1 MAGVF
6 DIELHDVETVEVDS
20 EDDVIEIE
28 EVMCKFSHY
37 STVQILILFLFIVF
51 IRVFHRIRNVI
62 NIFNVIPNLMEI
74 LSL

>member
-28 EVMCKFSHY
+28 EV
-37 STVQILILFLFIVF
+37 
-51 IRVFHRIRNVI
+51 N
-62 NIFNVIPNLMEI
+62 
-74 LSL
+74 

>member
-28 EVMCKFSHY
+28 EV
-37 STVQILILFLFIVF
+37 ILHIFPLFVIVNACFIF
-51 IRVFHRIRNVI
+51 IRTVRAFISWHRRYY
-62 NIFNVIPNLMEI
+62 
-74 LSL
+74 